1 MTRKDI
7 TDLTIADDFM
17 FGAVMRDPTL
27 CKPLL
32 EEILNIKIKR
42 LEYPERPKVL
52 DERYDSKGVRLD
64 VYVEDNEKTVYN
76 IEMQTT
82 DKTNLPKRMRYY
94 QGMIDLNILN
104 KGTDYEELNKSF
116 VIFICTFDLFEQ
128 NRYIYTFQNI
138 CREDTSILLND
149 DEIKVVVNVNGTVG
163 KISKELKAVLD
174 YIAKGIANT
183 NYTKKL
189 DVAVQKVKNDEEWRH
204 EYMTLYMRDM
214 ENQKIG
220 QKIGEKVGK
229 KIGKKIGKRVGRL
242 ADKISLIREN
252 KNEYDEETL
261 SKFYR
266 ITKPECQRIISYI
279 NNYPDLN
286 DDDIAEKLLNIKE
299 DEE

>member
-1 MTRKDI
+1 MKRKDI

-17 FGAVMRDPTL
+17 FGAVMRDPNL

-42 LEYPERPKVL
+42 LEYPERQKVL

-220 QKIGEKVGK
+220 REIGEKVGILSK
-229 KIGKKIGKRVGRL
+229 T
-242 ADKISLIREN
+242 ISLIRRK
-252 KNEYDEETL
+252 KNTYDEDTL
-261 SKFYR
+261 LDLCEIS
-266 ITKPECQRIISYI
+266 KPECQKIISYI
-279 NNYPDLN
+279 NNYPDFD
-286 DDDIAEKLLNIKE
+286 DDDIAKKILNIGE
-299 DEE
+299 DE

>member
-1 MTRKDI
+1 LKRKDI
-7 TDLTIADDFM
+7 QDLTIADDFM
-17 FGAVMRDPTL
+17 FGAVMRDPKL

-32 EEILNIKIKR
+32 EEILNLKIKR
-42 LEYPERPKVL
+42 LEYPERQKVL
-52 DERYDSKGVRLD
+52 DERYDSKSVRLD
-64 VYVEDNEKTVYN
+64 IYVEDDKKTVYN

-104 KGTDYEELNKSF
+104 KGIDYKKLNKSF
-116 VIFICTFDLFEQ
+116 VIFICTFDPFKK

-138 CREDTSILLND
+138 CREDTSILLKD
-149 DEIKVVVNVNGTVG
+149 DEIKVAINVNGTVG
-163 KISKELKAVLD
+163 NISKELKAVLD

-189 DVAVQKVKNDEEWRH
+189 DVAVQRVKNDEEWRH

-214 ENQKIG
+214 ENQ
-220 QKIGEKVGK
+220 E
-229 KIGKKIGKRVGRL
+229 IGKKIGKL

-252 KNEYDEETL
+252 KDEYDEDTL
-261 SKFYR
+261 SKFYK
-266 ITKPECQRIISYI
+266 ISKSECQKIISYI
-279 NNYPDLN
+279 NNYSNLN
-286 DDDIAEKLLNIKE
+286 DDDIAEKLLNIEE

>member
-1 MTRKDI
+1 MKRKDI
-7 TDLTIADDFM
+7 QDLTIADDFM
-17 FGAVMRDPTL
+17 FGAVMRDPKL

-42 LEYPERPKVL
+42 LEYPERQKVL
-52 DERYDSKGVRLD
+52 DERYDSKSVRLD
-64 VYVEDNEKTVYN
+64 IYVEDDEKTVYN
-76 IEMQTT
+76 IEMQAT

-116 VIFICTFDLFEQ
+116 VIFICTFDPFEQ

-138 CREDTSILLND
+138 CREDTNIVLKD
-149 DEIKVVVNVNGTVG
+149 DEIKVAVNVKGRIGN
-163 KISKELKAVLD
+163 ISKELKAVLD
-174 YIAKGIANT
+174 YIAKGIAKT
-183 NYTKKL
+183 NYTKEL
-189 DVAVQKVKNDEEWRH
+189 DVAVQRVKNDEEWRH

-220 QKIGEKVGK
+220 EKIGK
-229 KIGKKIGKRVGRL
+229 KIGKKIGSL
-242 ADKISLIREN
+242 AKTISLIREN
-252 KNEYDEETL
+252 KDEYDEDTL

-266 ITKPECQRIISYI
+266 ISKTECQKIISYI
-279 NNYPDLN
+279 NNYSNLN

>member
-17 FGAVMRDPTL
+17 FGAVMKDPNL

-42 LEYPERPKVL
+42 LEYPECQKVL

-64 VYVEDNEKTVYN
+64 IYVEDDEKTVYN
-76 IEMQTT
+76 IEMQTS

-104 KGTDYEELNKSF
+104 KGIDYEELNKSF
-116 VIFICTFDLFEQ
+116 VIFICTFDPFKQ

-138 CREDTSILLND
+138 CRENTNILLND
-149 DEIKVVVNVNGTVG
+149 DEIKIVVNVNGTVG

-174 YIAKGIANT
+174 YIAKGVANT

-220 QKIGEKVGK
+220 EKVGILSK
-229 KIGKKIGKRVGRL
+229 T
-242 ADKISLIREN
+242 ISLIRRK
-252 KNEYDEETL
+252 KNTYDEDTL
-261 SKFYR
+261 LDLCEIS
-266 ITKPECQRIISYI
+266 KPECQKIISYI
-279 NNYPDLN
+279 NNYSNLN
-286 DDDIAEKLLNIKE
+286 DKEIAQKLLN